1 MTTPR
6 AHRRW
11 LSRSV
16 LAIGVASLCSD
27 LSHEMATTILPV
39 FLATEIGATALA
51 LGAIEGI
58 ADGLA
63 SYFKLVGGWWTDRVG
78 RRKPVAVSGYLV
90 TTVATAS
97 FALATNWI
105 MVLASRS
112 LAWMA
117 RGWRTP
123 ARNALLADGTER
135 EFYGKVFGFERAAD
149 TIGAVVA
156 PVLALA
162 LLEAGVGF
170 RRIFLLT
177 LIPGLAAAAAIAFFV
192 SEIPRRADPH
202 RRLIGDVKTL
212 PRSFLLFLVIA
223 GIFGLGQFA
232 PTLLVLRATQLT
244 GEADTAIAL
253 YLVFNIVQAAS
264 AYVIGSL
271 THRVRSAS
279 LLGMSYFLF
288 AASAAGF
295 AVAGAD
301 LLSLTALFALAG
313 LAVGGIEAMEPTVA
327 AELIPASLRGTGFGA
342 LAAANGLGDLLSSL
356 VVGGLWTA
364 LSPAYGFGFAA
375 CCNLISVIL
384 LFAWSRRFAESA
396 KPPGN

>member
-1 MTTPR
+1 MAPR
-6 AHRRW
+6 AQRRW
-11 LSRSV
+11 LTRSV

-39 FLATEIGATALA
+39 FLSTEIGATALA

-97 FALATNWI
+97 FALATTWV
-105 MVLASRS
+105 MVLASRG

-123 ARNALLADGTER
+123 ARNALLADSTER

-156 PVLALA
+156 PMLALA

-192 SEIPRRADPH
+192 SEIPRPADRH

-253 YLVFNIVQAAS
+253 YVVFNIVQAAS

-271 THRVRSAS
+271 THRAGSAS

-295 AVAGAD
+295 AVAEAD
-301 LLSLTALFALAG
+301 LLSLTALFALTG

-327 AELIPASLRGTGFGA
+327 AELIPASVRGTGFGA

-356 VVGGLWTA
+356 VVGAMWTA
-364 LSPAYGFGFAA
+364 LGPAYGFGFAA

-384 LFAWSRRFAESA
+384 LFAWSRRFAQRA
-396 KPPGN
+396 KPRGN

>member
-1 MTTPR
+1 MAPR
-6 AHRRW
+6 AQRRW
-11 LSRSV
+11 LTRSV

-97 FALATNWI
+97 FALAANWI
-105 MVLASRS
+105 MVLTSRA

-123 ARNALLADGTER
+123 ARNALLADSTER

-149 TIGAVVA
+149 TIGAIIA

-162 LLEAGVGF
+162 LLEVGVGF

-177 LIPGLAAAAAIAFFV
+177 LIPGVAAAAAIAFFV
-192 SEIPRRADPH
+192 SESPRPADPH

-253 YLVFNIVQAAS
+253 YVVFNIVQAAS
-264 AYVIGSL
+264 AYFMGTL
-271 THRVRSAS
+271 TRRAASTS
-279 LLGMSYFLF
+279 LLGVSYFLF
-288 AASAAGF
+288 ALSAGGF
-295 AVAGAD
+295 AVVGAD
-301 LLSLTALFALAG
+301 RVSLTALFALAG

-327 AELIPASLRGTGFGA
+327 AELVPRSLRGTGFGA
-342 LAAANGLGDLLSSL
+342 LAAANGMGDLLSSL
-356 VVGGLWTA
+356 LVGGAWTV
-364 LSPAYGFGFAA
+364 LGPAYGFGFAA
-375 CCNLISVIL
+375 ACNIISVGL
-384 LFAWSRRFAESA
+384 LLAWSRHIR
-396 KPPGN
+396 

>member
-1 MTTPR
+1 MTALPVEK
-6 AHRRW
+6 RW
-11 LSRSV
+11 LTRSV
-16 LAIGVASLCSD
+16 VAIGVASLCSD
-27 LSHEMATTILPV
+27 LSHEMATTILPA
-39 FLATEIGATALA
+39 FLATEIRATAFA

-63 SYFKLVGGWWTDRVG
+63 SSFKLVGGWWTDRMG

-97 FALATNWI
+97 FALATNW
-105 MVLASRS
+105 VLILTSRA

-123 ARNALLADGTER
+123 ARNALLADSTER

-149 TIGAVVA
+149 TLGAVAA
-156 PVLALA
+156 PVLALV

-170 RRIFLLT
+170 RHIFLLT
-177 LIPGLAAAAAIAFFV
+177 LAPGLAAAAAIAFFV
-192 SEIPRRADPH
+192 RETPRPAHPH

-212 PRSFLLFLVIA
+212 PRSFLLFLVVA

-232 PTLLVLRATQLT
+232 PTLFVLRATQLT
-244 GEADTAIAL
+244 GKADRAIAL
-253 YLVFNIVQAAS
+253 YVVFNVVQAAS

-271 THRVRSAS
+271 TRYARSSS
-279 LLGMSYFLF
+279 LLGVSYFLF
-288 AASAAGF
+288 ATSAAGF
-295 AVAGAD
+295 AFAGAD
-301 LLSLTALFALAG
+301 LTSLIVLFALAG

-327 AELIPASLRGTGFGA
+327 AELAPASLRGTGFGA

-356 VVGGLWTA
+356 LVGGLWTTFG
-364 LSPAYGFGFAA
+364 PAWGFGFAA
-375 CCNLISVIL
+375 SCNLISVGL
-384 LFAWSRRFAESA
+384 LLAWSRRFR
-396 KPPGN
+396 